1 MECGEYITLVAASS
15 IIRPEVS
22 SSGMMRAYIEQ
33 YHDPQNIDYVHPIMK
48 ELMEETY
55 GVMVYQEDV
64 IKVAHHFAGLD
75 MGEADILRRAMSG
88 KYRGNE
94 EMQRIKRKFFDNCIE
109 RGYADTVSAEIWRQI
124 ESFGGY
130 SFSKAH
136 SASYAVE
143 SYQSLFLKTYYPKE
157 FMVAVINNF
166 GGFYSRE
173 LYFLELRKTG
183 ARVNLPCVNGSDYNT
198 NIKGNDV
205 HVGFVHIKSLEI
217 KMAERIIVERESSGA
232 YLHLQ
237 DFIERTNITK
247 EQLNILVSIGALRF
261 TGKSKKQ
268 LLWEANFLQKNNKSH
283 IPATQSLFEEKP
295 VEFTLPV
302 LQDHR
307 IDDLY
312 DQMEILD
319 FPLCNPFEMVDDDPH
334 KYVYS
339 KDLFKHLGRQ
349 VKVLGYFITHKPVT
363 TIKKDRMA
371 FGTFIDVNLDWID
384 TVHFPESL
392 SNYQIKSRGFY
403 SITGKV
409 VQDFG
414 VYAIEVNKMIK
425 VGYKERT
432 YCSL

>member
-1 MECGEYITLVAASS
+1 ME
-15 IIRPEVS
+15 
-22 SSGMMRAYIEQ
+22 SG
-33 YHDPQNIDYVHPIMK
+33 
-48 ELMEETY
+48 
-55 GVMVYQEDV
+55 
-64 IKVAHHFAGLD
+64 
-75 MGEADILRRAMSG
+75 
-88 KYRGNE
+88 
-94 EMQRIKRKFFDNCIE
+94 
-109 RGYADTVSAEIWRQI
+109 
-124 ESFGGY
+124 
-130 SFSKAH
+130 
-136 SASYAVE
+136 
-143 SYQSLFLKTYYPKE
+143 
-157 FMVAVINNF
+157 
-166 GGFYSRE
+166 
-173 LYFLELRKTG
+173 
-183 ARVNLPCVNGSDYNT
+183 
-198 NIKGNDV
+198 
-205 HVGFVHIKSLEI
+205 
-217 KMAERIIVERESSGA
+217 
-232 YLHLQ
+232 
-237 DFIERTNITK
+237 
-247 EQLNILVSIGALRF
+247 
-261 TGKSKKQ
+261 
-268 LLWEANFLQKNNKSH
+268 ANFLQKNNKSH

-312 DQMEILD
+312 DRMEILD

-334 KYVYS
+334 KYVNS

-371 FGTFIDVNLDWID
+371 FGTFIDVNLDWLD

-414 VYAIEVNKMIK
+414 VYAIEVHKMIK